1 MSSSTSPEQAP
12 QSPDCVPGPEHPPSP
27 EYVPGPEYPEYVAP
41 SDDEIPVEDQPL
53 PVDASPTALSP
64 GYVADSDPEEDL
76 FIKKGGSSSKED
88 EEHLTPTDSAAL
100 PVVDPIPSAT
110 PPPPPRSPQTR
121 VPFSQ
126 TRLLHNRATDAIVQ
140 LRGTSPLPVPSP
152 PLLLPSAD
160 HMGDIPETDMSFW
173 KRLYLTALASRF
185 EVGESSTA
193 TTARQTGHTLARR
206 VDYGFI
212 DTMDASIRASKSR
225 VMTVVEEVNK
235 RVTDLAT
242 TQRQDAHE
250 LYQDVV
256 YARQAWSRSKDRSTT
271 LEALIMAHE
280 ARTTTLEAQTRGLQ
294 REVSLLQ
301 R

>member
-1 MSSSTSPEQAP
+1 MAASIKAFIVKYASAP
-12 QSPDCVPGPEHPPSP
+12 TPPSP
-27 EYVPGPEYPEYVAP
+27 LP
-41 SDDEIPVEDQPL
+41 SPLSPLSSPLSRIPSL
-53 PVDASPTALSP
+53 PIHTSPTYVSAQL
-64 GYVADSDPEEDL
+64 GYR
-76 FIKKGGSSSKED
+76 
-88 EEHLTPTDSAAL
+88 AAM
-100 PVVDPIPSAT
+100 
-110 PPPPPRSPQTR
+110 
-121 VPFSQ
+121 
-126 TRLLHNRATDAIVQ
+126 VQ

-173 KRLYLTALASRF
+173 KRLYLIPKTDMPFLKRLCLTALASRF

-235 RVTDLAT
+235 R
-242 TQRQDAHE
+242 
-250 LYQDVV
+250 QDVV

-280 ARTTTLEAQTRGLQ
+280 ARTTTLEAQTGGLQ
-294 REVSLLQ
+294 REVRILQ
-301 R
+301 KSQENGQSRTITDTGKEREYKSRKNDIKGQQKSTLGQH